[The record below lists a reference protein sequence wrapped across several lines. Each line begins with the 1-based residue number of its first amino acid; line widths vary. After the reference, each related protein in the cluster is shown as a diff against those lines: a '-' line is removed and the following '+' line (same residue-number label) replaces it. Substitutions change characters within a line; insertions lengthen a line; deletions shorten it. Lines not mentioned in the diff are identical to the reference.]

1 MLATSVAVHEPS
13 ATSSNSTGDG
23 AVDRWLSVS
32 SAIAWPEGVIPRNKS
47 SLTNRTSAFRPGTD
61 IDKRIT
67 HDFLKYACYDSPQ
80 LVGPHDQLKGKTQK
94 ESLKSFSPRRRLSSW
109 RGGPD
114 MADILVV
121 DDDEVIRETLDE
133 LLSAS
138 YSCQTADTAE
148 AALAKLEAQ
157 RFDVVLTDISMPGL
171 NGMELLERVVK
182 KYPGTPVIIISG
194 HSDQDHA
201 QGLIS
206 RGAFD
211 YLLKPFRLEVVEE
224 SVRRAVDKSKL

>member
-1 MLATSVAVHEPS
+1 
-13 ATSSNSTGDG
+13 
-23 AVDRWLSVS
+23 
-32 SAIAWPEGVIPRNKS
+32 
-47 SLTNRTSAFRPGTD
+47 
-61 IDKRIT
+61 
-67 HDFLKYACYDSPQ
+67 
-80 LVGPHDQLKGKTQK
+80 
-94 ESLKSFSPRRRLSSW
+94 
-109 RGGPD
+109 

-148 AALAKLEAQ
+148 QALAKLEAQ

-171 NGMELLERVVK
+171 NGMELLERVVE

-201 QGLIS
+201 EGLIS

-224 SVRRAVDKSKL
+224 SVKRALMVKSH